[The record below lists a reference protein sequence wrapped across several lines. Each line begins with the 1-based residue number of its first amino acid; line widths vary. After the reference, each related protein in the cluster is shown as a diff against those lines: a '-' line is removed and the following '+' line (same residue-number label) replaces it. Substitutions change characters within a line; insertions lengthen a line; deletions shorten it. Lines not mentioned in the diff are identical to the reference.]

1 MPASLSASR
10 DNRDTTSTD
19 ALDVPVGRNALGSLE
34 ADSDSSNGGVIDLVS
49 AEKHCNNIVEVD
61 DHGVRTAHY
70 VRLLACRLRETG
82 HYTESLTDDWIDTLC
97 RAAPLH
103 DIGKVAIPD
112 NILLQ
117 DGKLSEADWYVVQT
131 HAQLGEAI
139 LSTTAAQLEYPSE
152 VLKRAIVIAGAH
164 HEKWD
169 GTGYPRGLQ
178 GAQIPLAASLVSL
191 VDMYDALVSFRAY
204 KRSWSHSEAIE
215 EIVRHRNISFET
227 VLVDAFLA
235 VSGAVE
241 QFSIA
246 QSSKSQLG
254 RPWLKGGAIHYQE
267 TPARQ
272 TLVRFEERFEQL
284 FRNSPVGLAMVDQS
298 TAQFCEVN
306 QALLTWT
313 GYSRQEFLALNFWDI
328 TPEEYRAQEQQQLED
343 LNREGRFGPNQ
354 KEYIRRDGSRFPIR
368 ISGFK
373 LIDVNGQPVVWGIIE
388 NLSEHNER
396 IKLEKKLADN
406 VGQLKTLVHAI
417 PDVVWFKDTQ
427 ERFQFCNARFES
439 YFGAT
444 EEQIVGQKASTFVD
458 PDRAEMFRVG
468 DQLAIEQGTSHI
480 SEEWVTFASDGHKEL
495 LEVTKSP
502 VYSEDGKLLGV
513 LGIGRDVSRRRQ
525 LEEQTK
531 DRAFFDGLTKLPNRY
546 LLEDRLKIAMN
557 NSKRNANYCALLF
570 MDLDSFKGLNDQHGH
585 VLGDVVLREAATR
598 LLVCVREVDTVAR
611 FGGDEF
617 VVVLNQLHSDLDYSV
632 ESARRIAEKMRSSLA
647 LPYFLTR
654 SSIDDAPEQ
663 QRANRKELY
672 SSADDEVIYQGGTS
686 IGVVLFLGDE
696 TGQLDLFA
704 QADKAMYRAKKSGGN
719 SVCFY
724 QDGQES
730 PS

>member
-1 MPASLSASR
+1 MSASLNVSPVSPAPVESEGLEERSAHATHPS
-10 DNRDTTSTD
+10 
-19 ALDVPVGRNALGSLE
+19 ALT
-34 ADSDSSNGGVIDLVS
+34 VS
-49 AEKHCNNIVEVD
+49 PLPPEVNDDGPFEVD
-61 DHGVRTAHY
+61 DHGVRTAY
-70 VRLLACRLRETG
+70 YARILAGRLLDTG
-82 HYTESLTDDWIDTLC
+82 YFTEVLTDAWINTLC
-97 RAAPLH
+97 QAAPLH

-112 NILLQ
+112 HILLQ
-117 DGKLSEADWYVVQT
+117 DGKLSQEDWCVVQT

-139 LSTTAAQLEYPSE
+139 LSTAAAQLEYPSE
-152 VLKRAIVIAGAH
+152 VLTLAISVAASH

-169 GTGYPRGLQ
+169 GTGYPRGLK
-178 GAQIPLAASLVSL
+178 GEQIPLAARLVSL
-191 VDMYDALVSFRAY
+191 VDMYDALVSFRSY
-204 KRSWSHSEAIE
+204 KRNWSHSEAIE
-215 EIVRHRNISFET
+215 EIVRHRNTSFET
-227 VLVDAFLA
+227 VLVDSFLA
-235 VSGAVE
+235 VSDVVE
-241 QFSIA
+241 QFDMLQDA
-246 QSSKSQLG
+246 KSQMD
-254 RPWLKGGAIHYQE
+254 RPWLKGGAIHCQE

-284 FRNSPVGLAMVDQS
+284 FKNSPVGLAMVDQS

-306 QALLTWT
+306 QALLSWT
-313 GYSRQEFLALNFWDI
+313 GYSRQEFLALSFWDI
-328 TPEEYRAQEQQQLED
+328 TPEEYRAQDQQQLED
-343 LNREGRFGPNQ
+343 LKREGRFGPNQ

-373 LIDVNGQPVVWGIIE
+373 LIDVNGQPVVWGMIE
-388 NLSEHNER
+388 NLSEHIER

-444 EEQIVGQKASTFVD
+444 EEQIVGQKASAFVD
-458 PDRAEMFRVG
+458 PDRAAMFRVG

-480 SEEWVTFASDGHKEL
+480 SEEWVTFASDGHKKL

-502 VYSEDGKLLGV
+502 VFSEDGKLLGV

-557 NSKRNANYCALLF
+557 HSKRNESHCALLF

-585 VLGDVVLREAATR
+585 VLGDVVLREAAAR
-598 LLVCVREVDTVAR
+598 LLGCVREVDTVAR

-617 VVVLNQLHSDLDYSV
+617 VVVLNQLHNDRDYSI
-632 ESARRIAEKMRSSLA
+632 ESARRLAEQIRAALA
-647 LPYFLTR
+647 LPYFLSH
-654 SSIDDAPEQ
+654 SSVDDASETK
-663 QRANRKELY
+663 RTNRKERH
-672 SSADDEVIYQGGTS
+672 SSENDEVIYQGGTS
-686 IGVVLFLGDE
+686 IGIVLFLGDE
-696 TGQLDLFA
+696 IGQLELFA
-704 QADKAMYRAKKSGGN
+704 QADMAMYQAKKSGGN
-719 SVCFY
+719 SVRFHKDS
-724 QDGQES
+724 QNI

>member
-1 MPASLSASR
+1 MSASLNAS
-10 DNRDTTSTD
+10 
-19 ALDVPVGRNALGSLE
+19 PVSPTPADFGGLE
-34 ADSDSSNGGVIDLVS
+34 ERSADSTRPSALTVDLLPP
-49 AEKHCNNIVEVD
+49 ELNDHGLFEVD
-61 DHGVRTAHY
+61 AHGLRSAYY
-70 VRLLACRLRETG
+70 VRLLACRLRDTG
-82 HYTESLTDDWIDTLC
+82 HYTEVLTDDWINTLC
-97 RAAPLH
+97 QAAPLH

-112 NILLQ
+112 HILLQ
-117 DGKLSEADWYVVQT
+117 DGKLSHEDWCVVQT

-139 LSTTAAQLEYPSE
+139 LSTTAAQLEYPSG
-152 VLKRAIVIAGAH
+152 VLKLAIVVAGAH

-169 GTGYPRGLQ
+169 GTGYPRGLK
-178 GAQIPLAASLVSL
+178 GEQIPLAARLVSL
-191 VDMYDALVSFRAY
+191 VDIYDALVSFRAY
-204 KRSWSHSEAIE
+204 KRNWSHSDAIE
-215 EIVRHRNISFET
+215 EIVRHRNTSFET

-235 VSGAVE
+235 VSDAVE
-241 QFSIA
+241 QFAIA
-246 QSSKSQLG
+246 QCAKSLLSS
-254 RPWLKGGAIHYQE
+254 PWLKGGAIHYQE

-284 FRNSPVGLAMVDQS
+284 FKNSPVGLAMVDQS

-343 LNREGRFGPNQ
+343 LKREGRFGPNQ

-368 ISGFK
+368 ISGFN
-373 LIDVNGQPVVWGIIE
+373 LIDVNGQPVVWGMIE
-388 NLSEHNER
+388 NLSEHIER

-444 EEQIVGQKASTFVD
+444 EEQIVGQKASLFVD
-458 PDRAEMFRVG
+458 PDRAAMFRMG
-468 DQLAIEQGTSHI
+468 DQLAIEQGTSYI

-585 VLGDVVLREAATR
+585 VLGDVVLREAASR
-598 LLVCVREVDTVAR
+598 LLGCVREVDTVAR

-617 VVVLNQLHSDLDYSV
+617 VVVLNQLHNDLDYSI
-632 ESARRIAEKMRSSLA
+632 ESARRLAEKMRLALA
-647 LPYFLTR
+647 LPYFLSH
-654 SSIDDAPEQ
+654 SSVEGAPEMK
-663 QRANRKELY
+663 RANRKERH
-672 SSADDEVIYQGGTS
+672 SSENDEVIYQGGTS
-686 IGVVLFLGDE
+686 IGIVLFLGDE
-696 TGQLDLFA
+696 IGQLELFA
-704 QADKAMYRAKKSGGN
+704 QADKAMYQAKKSGGN
-719 SVCFY
+719 SVCCFGLN
-724 QDGQES
+724 QQ
-730 PS
+730 

>member
-1 MPASLSASR
+1 MSASLNVSTVSR
-10 DNRDTTSTD
+10 DPNEVDTHDVHLLDLTS
-19 ALDVPVGRNALGSLE
+19 LGASVFNSAASE
-34 ADSDSSNGGVIDLVS
+34 AVDHS
-49 AEKHCNNIVEVD
+49 HREVD
-61 DHGVRTAHY
+61 DHGVRLAY
-70 VRLLACRLRETG
+70 YARLLACCLRDTG
-82 HYTESLTDDWIDTLC
+82 HYPEILTDAWIDTLC
-97 RAAPLH
+97 QAAPLH

-112 NILLQ
+112 HILLQ
-117 DGKLSEADWYVVQT
+117 AGKLSDADWCVVQT

-139 LSTTAAQLEYPSE
+139 LSTTATQLEYPSD
-152 VLKRAIVIAGAH
+152 VLKLAIIVAGAH

-169 GTGYPRGLQ
+169 GTGYPRALKGEH
-178 GAQIPLAASLVSL
+178 IPLAARLVSL

-204 KRSWSHSEAIE
+204 KRSWSHNEAID
-215 EIVRHRNISFET
+215 EIVRHRNTSFET

-235 VSGAVE
+235 VSDAVE
-241 QFSIA
+241 QFA
-246 QSSKSQLG
+246 MVQDAKSRRG
-254 RPWLKGGAIHYQE
+254 RPWLKGGAIQYQE

-284 FRNSPVGLAMVDQS
+284 FKNSPVGLAMVDHS

-328 TPEEYRAQEQQQLED
+328 TPEEYRAQDQQQLED
-343 LNREGRFGPNQ
+343 LKREGRFGPNQ
-354 KEYIRRDGSRFPIR
+354 KEYICRDGSRFPIR

-388 NLSEHNER
+388 NLSEHIER

-458 PDRAEMFRVG
+458 PDRAAMFRMG
-468 DQLAIEQGTSHI
+468 DQLAIEQGTSYI
-480 SEEWVTFASDGHKEL
+480 SEEWVTFASNGHKEL

-546 LLEDRLKIAMN
+546 LLEDRLKIAIN
-557 NSKRNANYCALLF
+557 HSKSNESYCALLF
-570 MDLDSFKGLNDQHGH
+570 MDLDLFKGLNDQHGH
-585 VLGDVVLREAATR
+585 VLGDVVLREAASR
-598 LLVCVREVDTVAR
+598 LLGCVRQVDTVAR

-617 VVVLNQLHSDLDYSV
+617 VVVLNQLHNDLDYSI
-632 ESARRIAEKMRSSLA
+632 ESARRIAEKMRAALA
-647 LPYFLTR
+647 LPYYLNR
-654 SSIDDAPEQ
+654 SSCDDAPETK
-663 QRANRKELY
+663 RANRKELY
-672 SSADDEVIYQGGTS
+672 SSEDNEVVYQGGTS
-686 IGVVLFLGDE
+686 IGIVMFLGDE
-696 TGQLDLFA
+696 IGQLELFA
-704 QADKAMYRAKKSGGN
+704 QADKAMYQAKKSGGN
-719 SVCFY
+719 SVCFFGVD
-724 QDGQES
+724 QN
-730 PS
+730 

>member
-1 MPASLSASR
+1 MSA
-10 DNRDTTSTD
+10 N
-19 ALDVPVGRNALGSLE
+19 LNAAGVSLE
-34 ADSDSSNGGVIDLVS
+34 TIVIAARCVPEADPANLNEVVVS
-49 AEKHCNNIVEVD
+49 PVPSEAHDPRTVEVD
-61 DHGVRTAHY
+61 DHGLRVAHY
-70 VRLLACRLRETG
+70 VRLLALRLREMG
-82 HYTESLTDDWIDTLC
+82 HYTEVLTDAWIEMLC
-97 RAAPLH
+97 QAAPLH

-112 NILLQ
+112 HILLQ
-117 DGKLSEADWYVVQT
+117 DGKLSDADWRVVQT

-152 VLKRAIVIAGAH
+152 VLKLAIIVAGAH

-169 GTGYPRGLQ
+169 GTGYPRSLQ
-178 GAQIPLAASLVSL
+178 GGQIPLAARLVSL
-191 VDMYDALVSFRAY
+191 VDMYDALVSFRSY
-204 KRSWSHSEAIE
+204 KRSWPHIEAIE
-215 EIVRHRNISFET
+215 EIVRHRNTSFET

-235 VSGAVE
+235 LSGAVE
-241 QFSIA
+241 QFSKA
-246 QSSKSQLG
+246 QDAKSLLG
-254 RPWLKGGAIHYQE
+254 RPRLKGGVIHYQE
-267 TPARQ
+267 APARQ

-284 FRNSPVGLAMVDQS
+284 FKNSPVGLAMVDQN

-313 GYSRQEFLALNFWDI
+313 GYSRQEFLAMSFWDI
-328 TPEEYRAQEQQQLED
+328 TPEEYRIQDQQQVED
-343 LNREGRFGPNQ
+343 LKREGRFGPNQ
-354 KEYIRRDGSRFPIR
+354 KEYICRDGSRFPIR

-388 NLSEHNER
+388 NLSEHIER

-427 ERFQFCNARFES
+427 EQFQFCNARFES

-444 EEQIVGQKASTFVD
+444 EAQIVGQKASAFVEQ
-458 PDRAEMFRVG
+458 DRAEVFRVG
-468 DQLAIEQGTSHI
+468 DQMAIEQGTSHI

-557 NSKRNANYCALLF
+557 QSQRNESYCALLF
-570 MDLDSFKGLNDQHGH
+570 MDLDSFKRLNDQHGH
-585 VLGDVVLREAATR
+585 VLGDVVLREAASR
-598 LLVCVREVDTVAR
+598 LLACVREVDTVAR

-617 VVVLNQLHSDLDYSV
+617 VVVLNQLHSDLDYSI
-632 ESARRIAEKMRSSLA
+632 ESARHIAEKMRVALA
-647 LPYFLTR
+647 LPYFLSR
-654 SSIDDAPEQ
+654 SSCDEAPEMK
-663 QRANRKELY
+663 RANRKERY
-672 SSADDEVIYQGGTS
+672 PSKENEIVYQGGTS
-686 IGVVLFLGDE
+686 IGIVMFVGGE
-696 TGQLDLFA
+696 IGQLDLFA
-704 QADKAMYRAKKSGGN
+704 QADQAMYQAKKAGGN
-719 SVCFY
+719 RVRLFNV
-724 QDGQES
+724 DKN
-730 PS
+730 

>member
-1 MPASLSASR
+1 MSASLNASPV
-10 DNRDTTSTD
+10 SP
-19 ALDVPVGRNALGSLE
+19 VP
-34 ADSDSSNGGVIDLVS
+34 ADSEGLEERSVHPTRPS
-49 AEKHCNNIVEVD
+49 ALSVNRLPPEVNDHGSFDVD
-61 DHGVRTAHY
+61 DHGLRSAY
-70 VRLLACRLRETG
+70 YLRLLARRLRDTG
-82 HYTESLTDDWIDTLC
+82 HYTEVLTDDWINTLC
-97 RAAPLH
+97 QAAPLH

-112 NILLQ
+112 HILLR
-117 DGKLSEADWYVVQT
+117 DGKLSHEDWCVVQT

-139 LSTTAAQLEYPSE
+139 LSATAAQLECPSA
-152 VLKRAIVIAGAH
+152 VLNLAIVVAGGH

-169 GTGYPRGLQ
+169 GTGYPRGLK
-178 GAQIPLAASLVSL
+178 GEQIPLAARLVSL
-191 VDMYDALVSFRAY
+191 VDIYDALVSFRAY
-204 KRSWSHSEAIE
+204 KRNWSHSDAIE
-215 EIVRHRNISFET
+215 EIVRHRNTSFET

-235 VSGAVE
+235 VSDAVE
-241 QFSIA
+241 QFA
-246 QSSKSQLG
+246 MVQDAKSQMG

-267 TPARQ
+267 TPARR

-284 FRNSPVGLAMVDQS
+284 FKNSPVGLAMVDQNTS
-298 TAQFCEVN
+298 QFCEVN

-328 TPEEYRAQEQQQLED
+328 TPEEYWAQEQQQLED
-343 LNREGRFGPNQ
+343 LKREGRFGPNQ

-373 LIDVNGQPVVWGIIE
+373 LIDVNGQPVIWGMIE
-388 NLSEHNER
+388 NLSEHIER

-444 EEQIVGQKASTFVD
+444 EEQIVGQKASLFVD
-458 PDRAEMFRVG
+458 PDRAAMFRMG
-468 DQLAIEQGTSHI
+468 DQLAVEQGTSYI

-557 NSKRNANYCALLF
+557 NSRRNANYCALLF

-585 VLGDVVLREAATR
+585 VLGDVVLREAASR
-598 LLVCVREVDTVAR
+598 LLGCVREVDTVAR

-617 VVVLNQLHSDLDYSV
+617 VVVLNQLHNDLDYSI
-632 ESARRIAEKMRSSLA
+632 ESARRLAEEMRVALA
-647 LPYFLTR
+647 LPYFLSH
-654 SSIDDAPEQ
+654 SSVDDAPEMK
-663 QRANRKELY
+663 RTNRKERH
-672 SSADDEVIYQGGTS
+672 SSENDEVIYQGGTS
-686 IGVVLFLGDE
+686 IGIVLFLGDE
-696 TGQLDLFA
+696 IGQLELFA
-704 QADKAMYRAKKSGGN
+704 QADKAMYQAKKSGGN
-719 SVCFY
+719 SVCFFGLI
-724 QDGQES
+724 QQQ
-730 PS
+730 

>member
-1 MPASLSASR
+1 VNDDGPFEL
-10 DNRDTTSTD
+10 
-19 ALDVPVGRNALGSLE
+19 
-34 ADSDSSNGGVIDLVS
+34 
-49 AEKHCNNIVEVD
+49 D
-61 DHGVRTAHY
+61 DHGVRTAY
-70 VRLLACRLRETG
+70 YARLLASRLRDTG
-82 HYTESLTDDWIDTLC
+82 HYTEVLTDSWIITLC
-97 RAAPLH
+97 QAAPLH

-112 NILLQ
+112 HILLQ
-117 DGKLSEADWYVVQT
+117 DGKLSQEDWGVVQT

-152 VLKRAIVIAGAH
+152 VLTLAISIAASH

-169 GTGYPRGLQ
+169 GTGYPRGLK
-178 GAQIPLAASLVSL
+178 GEQIPLAARLVSL
-191 VDMYDALVSFRAY
+191 VDMYDALVSFRSY
-204 KRSWSHSEAIE
+204 KRNWSHSEAIE
-215 EIVRHRNISFET
+215 EIVRHRNTSFET

-235 VSGAVE
+235 VSDVVE
-241 QFSIA
+241 QFA
-246 QSSKSQLG
+246 LVQDAKLQMG

-267 TPARQ
+267 APARQ
-272 TLVRFEERFEQL
+272 TLIRFEERFEQL
-284 FRNSPVGLAMVDQS
+284 FKNSPVGLAMVDQS

-306 QALLTWT
+306 QALLSWT

-328 TPEEYRAQEQQQLED
+328 TPEEYRAQDQQQLED
-343 LNREGRFGPNQ
+343 LKRDGRFGPNQ

-373 LIDVNGQPVVWGIIE
+373 LIDVNGHPVVWGMIE
-388 NLSEHNER
+388 NLSEHIER

-444 EEQIVGQKASTFVD
+444 EEQIVGQKASVFVG
-458 PDRAEMFRVG
+458 PDRAAMFRMG
-468 DQLAIEQGTSHI
+468 DQLAIEQGTSYI

-502 VYSEDGKLLGV
+502 VFSEDGKLLGV

-546 LLEDRLKIAMN
+546 LLEDRLKIAMSS
-557 NSKRNANYCALLF
+557 SKRNANYCALLF

-598 LLVCVREVDTVAR
+598 LLDCVREVDTVAR

-617 VVVLNQLHSDLDYSV
+617 VVVLNQLHNDLDYSID
-632 ESARRIAEKMRSSLA
+632 SARRLAEKMRMALA
-647 LPYFLTR
+647 LPYFLSH
-654 SSIDDAPEQ
+654 SSVDDSPEM
-663 QRANRKELY
+663 RRTNRRELHP
-672 SSADDEVIYQGGTS
+672 SENNEVIYQGGTS
-686 IGVVLFLGDE
+686 IGIVLFMGED
-696 TGQLDLFA
+696 TGQLELFA
-704 QADKAMYRAKKSGGN
+704 RADKAMYQAKKSGGN

-724 QDGQES
+724 QDGHSS
-730 PS
+730 PG

>member
-1 MPASLSASR
+1 MSASLNAPRVSPDAIALNARSTSEIDSASSSGVLA
-10 DNRDTTSTD
+10 D
-19 ALDVPVGRNALGSLE
+19 LDPPE
-34 ADSDSSNGGVIDLVS
+34 ANDHS
-49 AEKHCNNIVEVD
+49 IVEVD
-61 DHGVRTAHY
+61 DHGVRTAYY
-70 VRLLACRLRETG
+70 VKLLAHRLRETG
-82 HYTESLTDDWIDTLC
+82 HYTEVLTDAWINTLC
-97 RAAPLH
+97 QAAPLH

-117 DGKLSEADWYVVQT
+117 DGKLSDADWRVVQT
-131 HAQLGEAI
+131 HAHLGEAI
-139 LSTTAAQLEYPSE
+139 LSTTAAQLEYSSE
-152 VLKRAIVIAGAH
+152 VLKLAIVVAGAH

-169 GTGYPRGLQ
+169 GSGYPRGLQ
-178 GAQIPLAASLVSL
+178 GEQIPLAARLVSL
-191 VDMYDALVSFRAY
+191 VAMYDALVSFRSY
-204 KRSWSHSEAIE
+204 KRSWSHSEAVE

-235 VSGAVE
+235 VSCAVE
-241 QFSIA
+241 QFSIG
-246 QSSKSQLG
+246 QDSKSLLG
-254 RPWLKGGAIHYQE
+254 RSWLRGGAMQYQE
-267 TPARQ
+267 IPARQ

-284 FRNSPVGLAMVDQS
+284 FKNSPVGLAMVDQS

-306 QALLTWT
+306 QALLSWM
-313 GYSRQEFLALNFWDI
+313 GYSRQEFLALSFWDI
-328 TPEEYRAQEQQQLED
+328 TPEEYRAQDQQQLED
-343 LNREGRFGPNQ
+343 LTREGRFGPNQ

-373 LIDVNGQPVVWGIIE
+373 LIDVNGRPVVWGMIE
-388 NLSEHNER
+388 NLSEHIER

-444 EEQIVGQKASTFVD
+444 EEQIVGQKASVFVE
-458 PDRAEMFRVG
+458 PGRAAMFRMG
-468 DQLAIEQGTSHI
+468 DQLAIEQGTSYI

-546 LLEDRLKIAMN
+546 LLEDRLKIAMS

-598 LLVCVREVDTVAR
+598 LLECVREVDTVAR

-617 VVVLNQLHSDLDYSV
+617 VVILNQLHSDLDYSI
-632 ESARRIAEKMRSSLA
+632 ESARRLAEKMRVALA
-647 LPYFLTR
+647 LPYFLSH
-654 SSIDDAPEQ
+654 SSVEDAPEMK
-663 QRANRKELY
+663 RANRKELH
-672 SSADDEVIYQGGTS
+672 SSQNDEVIYQGGTS
-686 IGVVLFLGDE
+686 IGIVLFLGDE
-696 TGQLDLFA
+696 IGQLELFA
-704 QADKAMYRAKKSGGN
+704 QADKAMYQAKKSGGN
-719 SVCFY
+719 SVRFY
-724 QDGQES
+724 QDGQNS
-730 PS
+730 PN

>member
-1 MPASLSASR
+1 MSASLNVLPVSPAPVESGGLDERSAHATRPS
-10 DNRDTTSTD
+10 
-19 ALDVPVGRNALGSLE
+19 ALTVNTPPPE
-34 ADSDSSNGGVIDLVS
+34 VIDDGPY
-49 AEKHCNNIVEVD
+49 EVD
-61 DHGVRTAHY
+61 DHGVRSAYY
-70 VRLLACRLRETG
+70 VRLLARRLRDTG
-82 HYTESLTDDWIDTLC
+82 YYTEVLTDEWINTLC
-97 RAAPLH
+97 QATPLH

-112 NILLQ
+112 HILLQ
-117 DGKLSEADWYVVQT
+117 DGKLSHEDWCVVQT

-152 VLKRAIVIAGAH
+152 VLKLAIAVAGAH

-169 GTGYPRGLQ
+169 GTGYPRGLK
-178 GAQIPLAASLVSL
+178 GEDIPLAARLVSL
-191 VDMYDALVSFRAY
+191 VDMYDALVSFRVY
-204 KRSWSHSEAIE
+204 KRNWSHSEAIE
-215 EIVRHRNISFET
+215 EIVRHQNTSFET

-235 VSGAVE
+235 VSEAVE
-241 QFSIA
+241 QFTKV
-246 QSSKSQLG
+246 QDVKSLLG
-254 RPWLKGGAIHYQE
+254 SPWLKGGALHYQE
-267 TPARQ
+267 TPVQQ

-284 FRNSPVGLAMVDQS
+284 FKNSPVGLAMVDQS

-306 QALLTWT
+306 QALLSWT
-313 GYSRQEFLALNFWDI
+313 GYSRQEFLALSFWDI
-328 TPEEYRAQEQQQLED
+328 TPEEYRAQDQQQLED
-343 LNREGRFGPNQ
+343 LKREGRFGPNQ

-373 LIDVNGQPVVWGIIE
+373 LIDVNGQPVVWGMIE
-388 NLSEHNER
+388 NLSEHIER

-427 ERFQFCNARFES
+427 EQFQFCNARFES

-444 EEQIVGQKASTFVD
+444 EEQIVGQKASAFVD
-458 PDRAEMFRVG
+458 PDRAAMFRVG

-502 VYSEDGKLLGV
+502 VFSEDGKLLGV

-546 LLEDRLKIAMN
+546 LLEDRLKIAMTH
-557 NSKRNANYCALLF
+557 SKRNESHCALLF
-570 MDLDSFKGLNDQHGH
+570 MDLDSFKGLNDKHGH

-598 LLVCVREVDTVAR
+598 LLDCVREVDTVAR

-617 VVVLNQLHSDLDYSV
+617 VVVLNQLHNDRDYSI
-632 ESARRIAEKMRSSLA
+632 ESARRLAEKMRAALA
-647 LPYFLTR
+647 LPYFLSH
-654 SSIDDAPEQ
+654 SSVDDAPEMK
-663 QRANRKELY
+663 RANRKERH
-672 SSADDEVIYQGGTS
+672 SSENDEVIYQGGTS
-686 IGVVLFLGDE
+686 IGIVLFLGDE
-696 TGQLDLFA
+696 IGQLELFA
-704 QADKAMYRAKKSGGN
+704 QADKAMYQAKKSGGN
-719 SVCFY
+719 SVRFFGLN
-724 QDGQES
+724 QH
-730 PS
+730 